1 MAMNAAHL
9 DAVEFPTGSLS
20 PHATIGCSG
29 EVFSSVSVRQAVGSL
44 PQFDRDRSDESC
56 SLIRDGGRHC
66 LRRLIT
72 DAPFTTDSTSTQ
84 VLEKP
89 SFLFGDH
96 NEDPA
101 KLILTD
107 EHWLNNDEGAL
118 LFKCTSDSIGVRAQ
132 LTILSTIIKSLDPKL
147 HEHIQNLD
155 GGEYLFAFRML
166 MVLFRREFS
175 FVDTLYLWELM
186 WAMEYSPML
195 FSLYESGTKSSSG
208 VDAAS
213 NVALLKKYGKFVR
226 KNVRIGQ
233 KNAPQAPLSIFVVA
247 SVLETQ
253 SKKLLQEAKGQ
264 DDVVQ
269 ILNDITGNL
278 DAKKACDDA
287 LKLHSKYL
295 TKVKVD

>member
-1 MAMNAAHL
+1 
-9 DAVEFPTGSLS
+9 
-20 PHATIGCSG
+20 
-29 EVFSSVSVRQAVGSL
+29 
-44 PQFDRDRSDESC
+44 
-56 SLIRDGGRHC
+56 
-66 LRRLIT
+66 
-72 DAPFTTDSTSTQ
+72 
-84 VLEKP
+84 
-89 SFLFGDH
+89 
-96 NEDPA
+96 
-101 KLILTD
+101 
-107 EHWLNNDEGAL
+107 
-118 LFKCTSDSIGVRAQ
+118 
-132 LTILSTIIKSLDPKL
+132 
-147 HEHIQNLD
+147 
-155 GGEYLFAFRML
+155 ML

-175 FVDTLYLWELM
+175 FVDTLYLWEIVDPQNLQLM